1 VLITFITQYPLIS
14 LEKSWNQKVHQC
26 FWFLVL
32 KRTTTTPIKYLLLS
46 RKWSKNF
53 ITAQKPVLRT
63 PSRNVHLLQ
72 KSTIFPEEFPSS
84 KRISCSEYVLLYPIT
99 VILGSRE
106 QMYLNRSCYCN
117 ILGNKLRDLLK
128 NMTLLF
134 LTSIGREY
142 IQRSNTKTMVSQFRN
157 LMVKKFTQSTE
168 FGLQLISITLSYFQ
182 NI

>member
-1 VLITFITQYPLIS
+1 
-14 LEKSWNQKVHQC
+14 
-26 FWFLVL
+26 
-32 KRTTTTPIKYLLLS
+32 
-46 RKWSKNF
+46 
-53 ITAQKPVLRT
+53 
-63 PSRNVHLLQ
+63 
-72 KSTIFPEEFPSS
+72 
-84 KRISCSEYVLLYPIT
+84 
-99 VILGSRE
+99 
-106 QMYLNRSCYCN
+106 MYLNRSCYCN